1 VESRNPTQKGVPEVE
16 PAPSERG
23 LGAGA
28 EGLPSAGGAPTKVV
42 CKEFYYRRN
51 INTMGRT
58 QYYIIDPQKWEILK
72 PTRTVRSKSGAH
84 GEDIYCFSEEV
95 WNRVIIIK
103 LERSNSGKLRYEVSS
118 PQEYWW
124 NKIMLESV
132 LMLAEDFHGME
143 EEIREY
149 VKLQRSKKEEARS
162 DECA

>member
-1 VESRNPTQKGVPEVE
+1 MSEATVEGR
-16 PAPSERG
+16 
-23 LGAGA
+23 
-28 EGLPSAGGAPTKVV
+28 PSAGGALTKVV
-42 CKEFYYRRN
+42 CKKFYYRRN
-51 INTMGRT
+51 INTWGKT
-58 QYYIIDPQKWEILK
+58 QYYIIDPQKWEILE
-72 PTRTVRSKSGAH
+72 PVRRERSRTGAH
-84 GEDIYCFSEEV
+84 GEDVYCLSEEV

-132 LMLAEDFHGME
+132 LMLAEDFYGME